1 MITLWCIFTVEQNH
15 FFYSNIGRDSSGSFP
30 RLSLTYNTGFYLFA
44 VYLAIY
50 CMAGILLC
58 LHTARHCTGIERKRL
73 YCCIC
78 GIICP
83 WIPILLRSLGLTG
96 GYEIPSIGIAGSA
109 WFICLALLK
118 YGFFDSVALAGESAL
133 RHGNE
138 GILVI
143 NTNRQIV
150 YANHFIQELFGHLTE
165 YSNVKDYP
173 VLQDIFTEK
182 KKTLT
187 VNGKVYE
194 MRLEP
199 LMESGYLQGYMLW
212 AINMTEHYKHL
223 MKIEDIADFKESL
236 SHTKY
241 TDVTAVLKCTL

>member
-96 GYEIPSIGIAGSA
+96 GYE
-109 WFICLALLK
+109 
-118 YGFFDSVALAGESAL
+118 
-133 RHGNE
+133 
-138 GILVI
+138 
-143 NTNRQIV
+143 
-150 YANHFIQELFGHLTE
+150 
-165 YSNVKDYP
+165 
-173 VLQDIFTEK
+173 
-182 KKTLT
+182 
-187 VNGKVYE
+187 

-241 TDVTAVLKCTL
+241 TDVTAVSIGIAICRPVENEPAISYAKLYSRADRALYISKNNGKNTWYFYS